1 MNDPLDE
8 PKPLPMKAIGIGAFV
23 LFLLLTVGFLI
34 LPAFFDKSPFG
45 MLFTNEAPPWALS
58 EEDQKKFKLT
68 DSQARGRY
76 QFQQNCAACH
86 GPEGKGN
93 GPTSANLRN
102 RMPNFLNPGTKYK
115 NGLNSDGIK
124 QTINEGIEGT
134 EMPSFGHLNSKVK
147 AEIADYIIFVSEH
160 KNLY

>member
-1 MNDPLDE
+1 
-8 PKPLPMKAIGIGAFV
+8 
-23 LFLLLTVGFLI
+23 
-34 LPAFFDKSPFG
+34 

-58 EEDQKKFKLT
+58 PEDQKKFKLT

-93 GPTSANLRN
+93 GPSSANLRSA
-102 RMPNFLNPGTKYK
+102 MPNFLNPSTKYK
-115 NGLNSDGIK
+115 NGLTNGGI
-124 QTINEGIEGT
+124 QLTIKEGIAGS
-134 EMPSFGHLNSKVK
+134 EMPSFGHLNSKVT
-147 AEIADYIIFVSEH
+147 AEIADYLVFVSEH